1 MREINGLKRIID
13 ELASTGFTT
22 YDAIIEK
29 CYGKKVPENLRKKL
43 NATIRKLISKI
54 PGHVIEKQKDE
65 KDGRTIT
72 FRYTKGNLNYFTRE
86 AQHAF
91 LEELAQKEGANAKK
105 IFLTN
110 GLQVLMDGQTS
121 DEPLYEMET
130 NLRLTNYRM
139 VKELSKHLDKNVVEF
154 QYAKEFDF
162 EHPTTIIMSPA
173 YMKEWNSRWNIVGF
187 LHNGTET
194 YPVHVPIDRIIPNTV
209 RIIKNIPFERAPKG
223 FYQNRYDQIVGMTYN
238 EDKPREIIAIKTLDY
253 KTHQYMLSKPIHQS
267 QEEKLKYN
275 EKKGEGMFEITVIPN
290 FELMSRLLSYGAGV
304 FVEGS
309 GWFQKWF
316 RSTILKMASYYIK
329 EH

>member
-154 QYAKEFDF
+154 QYAK
-162 EHPTTIIMSPA
+162 
-173 YMKEWNSRWNIVGF
+173 
-187 LHNGTET
+187 
-194 YPVHVPIDRIIPNTV
+194 
-209 RIIKNIPFERAPKG
+209 
-223 FYQNRYDQIVGMTYN
+223 
-238 EDKPREIIAIKTLDY
+238 
-253 KTHQYMLSKPIHQS
+253 
-267 QEEKLKYN
+267 
-275 EKKGEGMFEITVIPN
+275 
-290 FELMSRLLSYGAGV
+290 
-304 FVEGS
+304 
-309 GWFQKWF
+309 
-316 RSTILKMASYYIK
+316 
-329 EH
+329 